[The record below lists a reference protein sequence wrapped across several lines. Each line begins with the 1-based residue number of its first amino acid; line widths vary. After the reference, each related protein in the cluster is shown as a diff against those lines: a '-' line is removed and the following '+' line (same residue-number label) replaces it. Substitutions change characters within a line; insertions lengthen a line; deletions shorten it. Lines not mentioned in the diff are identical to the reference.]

1 MGVSI
6 MKVCHKDL
14 EEHGS
19 MRSIFKRAALST
31 LIFSVEIGAL
41 MTFAQVP

>member
-1 MGVSI
+1 MENYISKTYPRVSKERGD
-6 MKVCHKDL
+6 MQ
-14 EEHGS
+14 
-19 MRSIFKRAALST
+19 SIFKRAALST

>member
-6 MKVCHKDL
+6 TKVYQKDL
-14 EEHGS
+14 EGHGS
-19 MRSIFKRAALST
+19 MQSIFKRAALST